1 MAECNETKFPF
12 LSSINLHEFVNS
24 PMVDIT
30 LYRKLVGSLLY
41 LTHTR
46 PDLSYV
52 VSTVERHMHQTHNI
66 HWNVAKIILQYVQGS
81 KKFGVHYKA
90 SSSFQPGGF
99 FDLDW
104 DGDPIDRKSTSGFVF
119 MFVEGPICWSSKK

>member
-1 MAECNETKFPF
+1 
-12 LSSINLHEFVNS
+12 
-24 PMVDIT
+24 MVDIT

-52 VSTVERHMHQTHNI
+52 VSTVEKHMYQAHNI

-81 KKFGVHYKA
+81 NKFGVHYKA

-99 FDLDW
+99 FYLDW
-104 DGDPIDRKSTSGFVF
+104 AGDPIDRKLTSGFVF
-119 MFVEGPICWSSKK
+119 MFVEGPIFW